1 LARGRQTCSP
11 CTLALTWG
19 GGPGRVR
26 QVRGYTGNNYTTI
39 TKARGIRYGFQGNTE
54 QAKQSTGACV
64 PFTTHRERE
73 REKRTPCNK
82 HREAPA

>member
-1 LARGRQTCSP
+1 
-11 CTLALTWG
+11 
-19 GGPGRVR
+19 VR

-64 PFTTHRERE
+64 PRTTHRERE
-73 REKRTPCNK
+73 RETDPMQQAQGGAGMAASAWRVT
-82 HREAPA
+82 APFP